1 MGVIKMFGKKKAK
14 KAEEPSPILI
24 GNVHNIGMRES
35 QQDSFG
41 ISDLSNKMLCELKGV
56 FIVVADGMGG
66 MSGGAEASGIVV
78 QTMLQYFMDTESCDK
93 PELDML
99 NMLYAANDNVNR
111 YMEEHEKGGST
122 VVAVIIRDGN
132 LYWVSVGDS
141 RIYLLRGGA
150 LMQINREHTYAVDL
164 DEKAATGEITWEDA
178 AVDPKRAA
186 LTSYIGMGQL
196 EKVDRNIRP
205 LRLVDGDRVLLMSDG
220 VFGTLTDD
228 EILAAMQGNL
238 FESAADLQEEVL
250 KKQKET
256 QDNFTA
262 VIFEYKGMQI

>member
-1 MGVIKMFGKKKAK
+1 M
-14 KAEEPSPILI
+14 E
-24 GNVHNIGMRES
+24 
-35 QQDSFG
+35 
-41 ISDLSNKMLCELKGV
+41 
-56 FIVVADGMGG
+56 GG
-66 MSGGAEASGIVV
+66 GEASGIVV
-78 QTMLQYFMDTESCDK
+78 QTMLQYFNETTSSEQ
-93 PELDML
+93 PELDLL

-111 YMEEHEKGGST
+111 YMEGRDKGGST
-122 VVAVIIRDGN
+122 AVSVIIRDGN

-178 AVDPKRAA
+178 AENPERAA
-186 LTSYIGMGQL
+186 LTCYIGMGRL

-205 LRLVDGDRVLLMSDG
+205 LRLLDGDRVLLMSDG
-220 VFGTLTDD
+220 IFGTLTDD
-228 EILAAMQGNL
+228 EILATMQGNP

-250 KKQKET
+250 KKKKET

-262 VIFEYKGMQI
+262 VIFEYKGVQV